1 MRLLTRLLSLI
12 MTICTLLPRAGVTIP
27 APQDG
32 CSLLPLQ
39 TENGTLICLIGS
51 EPADRWALVLILTL
65 KGREASSATLTP
77 APGITM
83 TRLTKD
89 GSRLLLEGRGRS
101 GAATSTPIPLLYL
114 SAGEGELTL
123 APPADSPYIYY
134 RATDPDMTAPTITS
148 APLTGITL
156 SSRP

>member
-1 MRLLTRLLSLI
+1 MRLLTRLLSFI
-12 MTICTLLPRAGVTIP
+12 MTICTLLPRAGITSP

-32 CSLLPLQ
+32 CALMPFQ
-39 TENGTLICLIGS
+39 TETGTLICLIGS
-51 EPADRWALVLILTL
+51 EPADRWALTLTL
-65 KGREASSATLTP
+65 TGCGVASATLTP

-101 GAATSTPIPLLYL
+101 RAEAQTPLPLLYL
-114 SAGEGELTL
+114 SVEGGGLTL

-134 RATDPDMTAPTITS
+134 RTTDPKMTAPTITS

>member
-32 CSLLPLQ
+32 CALLPFQ
-39 TENGTLICLIGS
+39 TETGTLICLIGV
-51 EPADRWALVLILTL
+51 EPADRWALTLTL
-65 KGREASSATLTP
+65 TGRGAATAILTP

-101 GAATSTPIPLLYL
+101 RAAAPTPIPLLYL
-114 SAGEGELTL
+114 SQGKGELTL
-123 APPADSPYIYY
+123 APPADAPYIYY
-134 RATDPDMTAPTITS
+134 RRIDPDMTAPTITS
-148 APLTGITL
+148 APCTGIAL

>member
-12 MTICTLLPRAGVTIP
+12 MTICALLPRAGVTIP

-32 CSLLPLQ
+32 CSLLPFQ

-89 GSRLLLEGRGRS
+89 GSRLLLEGRGRT
-101 GAATSTPIPLLYL
+101 AAPTPLPLLYL
-114 SAGEGELTL
+114 SAEGDELTL

-134 RATDPDMTAPTITS
+134 RATDPDMTAPAITS